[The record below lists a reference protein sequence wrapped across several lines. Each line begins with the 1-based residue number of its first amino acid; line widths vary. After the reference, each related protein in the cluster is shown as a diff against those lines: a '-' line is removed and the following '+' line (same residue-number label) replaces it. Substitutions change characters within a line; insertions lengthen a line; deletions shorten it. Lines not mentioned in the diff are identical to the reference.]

1 MEECD
6 ENGNVTAGTKVVTA
20 SNDKSGLI
28 TFDELTYKDAGTH
41 YYKISEAASENPE
54 ANIVYDN
61 AAYIVKVDVTKDDTA
76 AALTATASEY
86 KKLVTGADGQT
97 TTENVESVVF
107 NNGIKVST
115 SFTGQKYVDGEL
127 ESTAG
132 AFSFTLTR
140 TDDTYANALTGEDAY
155 SETVS
160 NDAAGNITFT
170 EINYDTPGD
179 YYYTISENVPEQQEA
194 NMYYDEAVY
203 RAKVTVSKDGQVT
216 VEKSVVPY
224 DGYEGDDENTFEP
237 VEDDEFLIFN
247 NYHFMTMS
255 MDYAL
260 ATITGTYSYT
270 VKEINEQGE
279 NNVSDIEYDPSV
291 YTVTVNVDENMD
303 TSITYIK
310 NGTNVD
316 NSFESVDGISFEN
329 KMSVTAAAIDPAVKK
344 VLNNAELQ
352 PGEFTFQLFDENNNL
367 IDTKK
372 NTDNGSVLFD
382 SIIFDEVGDYNYT
395 IKELIP
401 SDPG

>member
-1 MEECD
+1 MW
-6 ENGNVTAGTKVVTA
+6 
-20 SNDKSGLI
+20 S
-28 TFDELTYKDAGTH
+28 
-41 YYKISEAASENPE
+41 
-54 ANIVYDN
+54 
-61 AAYIVKVDVTKDDTA
+61 
-76 AALTATASEY
+76 
-86 KKLVTGADGQT
+86 
-97 TTENVESVVF
+97 
-107 NNGIKVST
+107 
-115 SFTGQKYVDGEL
+115 YV
-127 ESTAG
+127 
-132 AFSFTLTR
+132 
-140 TDDTYANALTGEDAY
+140 
-155 SETVS
+155 
-160 NDAAGNITFT
+160 
-170 EINYDTPGD
+170 
-179 YYYTISENVPEQQEA
+179 
-194 NMYYDEAVY
+194 
-203 RAKVTVSKDGQVT
+203 
-216 VEKSVVPY
+216 
-224 DGYEGDDENTFEP
+224 GYEGDVGNTLEP

-247 NYHFMTMS
+247 NYHFMTKS

-303 TSITYIK
+303 MSITYTK

-316 NSFESVDGISFEN
+316 NSSESVDGISFEN

-401 SDPG
+401 SDPGQITYDDREIKVNVNVTKDDTTGNLEAAITYLEIMHRQKSRHL

>member
-1 MEECD
+1 
-6 ENGNVTAGTKVVTA
+6 
-20 SNDKSGLI
+20 
-28 TFDELTYKDAGTH
+28 
-41 YYKISEAASENPE
+41 
-54 ANIVYDN
+54 
-61 AAYIVKVDVTKDDTA
+61 
-76 AALTATASEY
+76 
-86 KKLVTGADGQT
+86 
-97 TTENVESVVF
+97 
-107 NNGIKVST
+107 
-115 SFTGQKYVDGEL
+115 
-127 ESTAG
+127 
-132 AFSFTLTR
+132 
-140 TDDTYANALTGEDAY
+140 
-155 SETVS
+155 
-160 NDAAGNITFT
+160 
-170 EINYDTPGD
+170 
-179 YYYTISENVPEQQEA
+179 
-194 NMYYDEAVY
+194 
-203 RAKVTVSKDGQVT
+203 
-216 VEKSVVPY
+216 
-224 DGYEGDDENTFEP
+224 
-237 VEDDEFLIFN
+237 
-247 NYHFMTMS
+247 MTMS

-329 KMSVTAAAIDPAVKK
+329 KMFVTAAAIDPTVKK

>member
-41 YYKISEAASENPE
+41 YYKISEAAPENPE

-194 NMYYDEAVY
+194 NMYYD
-203 RAKVTVSKDGQVT
+203 RGCLQGKGNSK
-216 VEKSVVPY
+216 
-224 DGYEGDDENTFEP
+224 
-237 VEDDEFLIFN
+237 
-247 NYHFMTMS
+247 
-255 MDYAL
+255 
-260 ATITGTYSYT
+260 
-270 VKEINEQGE
+270 
-279 NNVSDIEYDPSV
+279 
-291 YTVTVNVDENMD
+291 
-303 TSITYIK
+303 
-310 NGTNVD
+310 
-316 NSFESVDGISFEN
+316 
-329 KMSVTAAAIDPAVKK
+329 
-344 VLNNAELQ
+344 
-352 PGEFTFQLFDENNNL
+352 
-367 IDTKK
+367 
-372 NTDNGSVLFD
+372 
-382 SIIFDEVGDYNYT
+382 
-395 IKELIP
+395 
-401 SDPG
+401 

>member
-1 MEECD
+1 
-6 ENGNVTAGTKVVTA
+6 
-20 SNDKSGLI
+20 
-28 TFDELTYKDAGTH
+28 
-41 YYKISEAASENPE
+41 
-54 ANIVYDN
+54 
-61 AAYIVKVDVTKDDTA
+61 
-76 AALTATASEY
+76 
-86 KKLVTGADGQT
+86 
-97 TTENVESVVF
+97 
-107 NNGIKVST
+107 
-115 SFTGQKYVDGEL
+115 
-127 ESTAG
+127 
-132 AFSFTLTR
+132 
-140 TDDTYANALTGEDAY
+140 
-155 SETVS
+155 
-160 NDAAGNITFT
+160 
-170 EINYDTPGD
+170 
-179 YYYTISENVPEQQEA
+179 
-194 NMYYDEAVY
+194 
-203 RAKVTVSKDGQVT
+203 
-216 VEKSVVPY
+216 
-224 DGYEGDDENTFEP
+224 
-237 VEDDEFLIFN
+237 
-247 NYHFMTMS
+247 MTMS

-316 NSFESVDGISFEN
+316 NSSESVDGISFEN